1 VSYSCAIK
9 CFSLAYPP
17 SEKYLKRLAG
27 KTDIED
33 ALKRLDQLT
42 HEEARLATAQVLK
55 VTRGVDER
63 SKGIDDKVSGVDE
76 RLKGVY
82 DNVAMVME
90 GMQTA
95 CG

>member
-1 VSYSCAIK
+1 M
-9 CFSLAYPP
+9 
-17 SEKYLKRLAG
+17 G

-42 HEEARLATAQVLK
+42 REEARLATAQVLK
-55 VTRGVDER
+55 VARGVDER
-63 SKGIDDKVSGVDE
+63 SKSIDDKVSGVDE
-76 RLKGVY
+76 RLKEVC